1 MAGPR
6 RPSGLKVMCMGSCLY
21 VVCASMCARVCR
33 CVCTYKCFVYKTAV
47 VVQGRIMY
55 EHEYMTVCAR
65 VCESRFT
72 CVFMVLCVLPVVYAR
87 TRMCTP
93 LLTCYVH
100 TAFDMKTR
108 TVLPTT
114 TLPPVKLASTGTHTC
129 LTALIY
135 CPIHSSARQERSES
149 HSWPRE

>member
-108 TVLPTT
+108 TVP
-114 TLPPVKLASTGTHTC
+114 PPVQTCEHAHPHMFNGPDLLPHSLLRQTRTIRIPFLA
-129 LTALIY
+129 A
-135 CPIHSSARQERSES
+135 
-149 HSWPRE
+149 